1 MAAKKVKQPTDRITV
16 RLPISQIE
24 QMNALVAAGRFRTT
38 TDIVFQS
45 VRDFLT
51 AQGAGAKQVIEGE
64 KGLAE
69 FNQVAALMDQLR
81 RAGLK

>member
-1 MAAKKVKQPTDRITV
+1 MAGKKVKQPTERITV
-16 RLPISQIE
+16 RLPIAQID
-24 QMNALVAAGRFRTT
+24 QMNALVQAGRFRTT
-38 TDIVFQS
+38 TDIVFQA

-51 AQGAGAKQVIEGE
+51 AQGAGAKQVIESE